1 VAEQGQG
8 HRAVPLYQAC
18 TQFLQAALAASL
30 VAGEWPD
37 ASELA
42 ADRAAARD
50 AATPVPERV
59 WALRNVAATA
69 AMSGAGGVARAV
81 QLLDKALALKQ
92 EWVGSAEHPSKLNG
106 QPPAAFLGVQLFL
119 FTRCIVCEPN
129 CLQIQLAACHM

>member
-1 VAEQGQG
+1 MG
-8 HRAVPLYQAC
+8 
-18 TQFLQAALAASL
+18 LQAALAASL

-42 ADRAAARD
+42 ADRAAARE

-69 AMSGAGGVARAV
+69 AMGGAGGAARAI

-92 EWVGSAEHPSKLNG
+92 EWVGSAEHPSECGADRTPPPKL
-106 QPPAAFLGVQLFL
+106 ALQLF
-119 FTRCIVCEPN
+119 TN
-129 CLQIQLAACHM
+129 

>member
-1 VAEQGQG
+1 MLAR
-8 HRAVPLYQAC
+8 HKSRAVGGCMPAAPRPALQGPLHSRWVARQGCRTVSPYHAC
-18 TQFLQAALAASL
+18 KHVLQAALAASL
-30 VAGEWPD
+30 VAEEWPD

-92 EWVGSAEHPSKLNG
+92 EWVGSAEHPSEH
-106 QPPAAFLGVQLFL
+106 
-119 FTRCIVCEPN
+119 CD
-129 CLQIQLAACHM
+129 